1 MYIANCGLNLG
12 SGPVVEG
19 DVIEAAGANFG
30 PWVGLG
36 KITQLSDRAVANI
49 LRAAMPGLCEIGEG
63 FTIKGSDL
71 HPALIAWED
80 EDVPLTEM
88 VGGAFGR
95 SGLSPVAWNALP
107 SATRDTLIWA
117 EFQLSGEP
125 TPALEAADSVEGP
138 APDAPPLGEY
148 FTFDPALHGLK
159 YRGKVGGHWITGH
172 DRSVNILKV
181 EKETYGRLKVAEKAG
196 KVAYVVAADIV
207 EGNAGGD
214 THTKHDGAYTAS
226 TGGEAAHA

>member
-1 MYIANCGLNLG
+1 MYLANCALNLG
-12 SGPVVEG
+12 IGPVIAG
-19 DVIEAAGANFG
+19 DVIDAAGANFG
-30 PWVGLG
+30 PWVSLG
-36 KITQLSDRAVANI
+36 KITQLSDRAVENV

-80 EDVPLTEM
+80 EDVPLSEM

-138 APDAPPLGEY
+138 APDAPPEGEH

-159 YRGKVGGHWITGH
+159 YRGKVGGYWITGH
-172 DRSVNILKV
+172 DRTVNILEV
-181 EKETYGRLKVAEKAG
+181 EKETYGRLKDAEKAG
-196 KVAYVVAADIV
+196 KVAYVLAADIV
-207 EGNAGGD
+207 EGEAGAGAPARD
-214 THTKHDGAYTAS
+214 EGAYAAS